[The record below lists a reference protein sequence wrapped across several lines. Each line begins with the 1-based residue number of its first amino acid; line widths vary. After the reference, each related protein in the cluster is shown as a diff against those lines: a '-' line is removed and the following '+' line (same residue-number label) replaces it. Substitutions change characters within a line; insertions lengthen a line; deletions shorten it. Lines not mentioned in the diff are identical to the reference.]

1 MLRTTN
7 PPTPTTIWE
16 SCLRIRATSHYH
28 LASPEIR
35 FELDYDGGGAGKGA
49 DVRLKLNGDVV
60 AEGRL
65 EKTIASRFSIDEG
78 ADVGLDRGSAVTIQS
93 VGPRRYS
100 AYGGQID
107 KVTLEI
113 YPKSSDAKI

>member
-1 MLRTTN
+1 MGELIT
-7 PPTPTTIWE
+7 
-16 SCLRIRATSHYH
+16 LTSKKP
-28 LASPEIR
+28 LPAGKSEIR

-49 DVRLKLNGDVV
+49 DLRLKLNGEVV

-78 ADVGLDRGSAVTIQS
+78 ADVGLDRGSAVTIKTI
-93 VGPRRYS
+93 GPRRYS

-107 KVTLEI
+107 KVTLQI
-113 YPKSSDAKI
+113 YPKDTDAKQG